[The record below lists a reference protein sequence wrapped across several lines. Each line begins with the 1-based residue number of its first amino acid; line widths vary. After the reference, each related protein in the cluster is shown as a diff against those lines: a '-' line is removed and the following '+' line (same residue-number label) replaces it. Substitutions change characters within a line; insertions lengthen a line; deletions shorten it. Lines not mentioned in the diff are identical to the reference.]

1 MLLTCVHHEFWG
13 RKTRFSSVSLL
24 VEIDYQLDL
33 LGCQLVFENNS
44 HLLFALLL
52 LSIHIVFLPLEQKLN
67 QKEYLFDRLLNG

>member
-1 MLLTCVHHEFWG
+1 MLLTCVHHEFWVE
-13 RKTRFSSVSLL
+13 KQDSVACFRL

-44 HLLFALLL
+44 HLL